1 MLTNFNRIDTN
12 VRMNRDGLD
21 TRNRLSQAAAE
32 LFAEHGYLGA
42 SVRDICNLAGTNPGA
57 VSYHF
62 GGKRQLYRT
71 VLRQAADQLA
81 AAAGVRR
88 AGDGGPE
95 SGLFERIPLTA
106 KRLLRLLEDD
116 PVPARLLLRDLA
128 DGGGVAVE
136 ALAPTLRSAY
146 DAVRSELGMADLPRQ
161 AKSARLVFL
170 RLAAPLFLATAAW
183 PVLEQALEL
192 APGDREDLLVSLL
205 NEAFN

>member
-1 MLTNFNRIDTN
+1 
-12 VRMNRDGLD
+12 
-21 TRNRLSQAAAE
+21 
-32 LFAEHGYLGA
+32 
-42 SVRDICNLAGTNPGA
+42 VRDICNLAGTNPGA

-71 VLRQAADQLA
+71 VLRQAAEQLA
-81 AAAGVRR
+81 AATGLRHPV
-88 AGDGGPE
+88 GDGPDR
-95 SGLFERIPLTA
+95 GLVERIPLTA
-106 KRLLRLLEDD
+106 RRLLRSLEND
-116 PVPARLLLRDLA
+116 PVPARLLLRDIA

-161 AKSARLVFL
+161 ATSARLVFL

-192 APGDREDLLVSLL
+192 VPEDRENLLVRLL
-205 NEAFN
+205 SEAFE